1 MSDLSPEERVMA
13 LSYTDFPRHEDEDVR
28 DAWIIE
34 HITGKTRYYEP
45 VSLAWAPERLFDND
59 DFLQGVA
66 LSHHQGEICKLPE
79 ATLVKLAP
87 YWARYRGTLDPAFQS
102 CPVALRVMLKTISE
116 SELHPYGTSAQKQL
130 LQEIST
136 CMFRNHVKVTLPCR
150 VYARFLIALRYSLAY
165 PGAELAFNV
174 SAEDHDAKMRELM
187 QSSFFEKEINS
198 SYKNV
203 TLLTSPTTDELYEL
217 LRSTYSN
224 NQITVPYRAFN
235 PLVKEDALIRLF
247 TIAATTGRK
256 NTQFGLLATH
266 LLRSLSHRYNGF
278 VTESSL
284 RALSGLTESAL
295 KEAVRSILAEP
306 SAIYLLHL
314 FCPSD
319 DNAIRLTLSAV
330 EIPAKTFAELVDRAA
345 SEPDVKAYQIGVPHV
360 DPEWLLNNKKL
371 FKQKQEA
378 FKILLRARPTVRYV
392 PED

>member
-13 LSYTDFPRHEDEDVR
+13 LSYDDFPRQADESVR

-34 HITGKTRYYEP
+34 HITGKTRHYEP
-45 VSLAWAPERLFDND
+45 VALSWAPERLFENEE
-59 DFLQGVA
+59 FLHGIA

-79 ATLVKLAP
+79 KVLVRLAP
-87 YWARYRGTLDPAFQS
+87 HWARCRGNLDPAFQS
-102 CPVALRVMLKTISE
+102 CPVALRVMMKTISE
-116 SELHPYGTSAQKQL
+116 SELHPYGTTAQKQL
-130 LQEIST
+130 LREISA
-136 CMFRNHVKVTLPCR
+136 CMFRNRVKVTLPCR

-174 SAEDHDAKMRELM
+174 SAEEHDAKMRELM
-187 QSSFFEKEINS
+187 QSSFFANELHS

-203 TLLTSPTTDELYEL
+203 TLLCNPTTDELYEL
-217 LRSTYSN
+217 LRSTYN
-224 NQITVPYRAFN
+224 NSQVTVPYRAFS
-235 PLVKEDALIRLF
+235 PLVKEDALVTLF

-256 NTQFGLLATH
+256 NPNFGLLATH

-278 VTESSL
+278 VTEGSL
-284 RALSGLTESAL
+284 RALSGLTEGAL
-295 KEAVRSILAEP
+295 KESLRSILAEP

-314 FCPSD
+314 FCPSED
-319 DNAIRLTLSAV
+319 GATRLTLSSV

-345 SEPDVKAYQIGVPHV
+345 SEPDLKVYQIGVPHV
-360 DPEWLLNNKKL
+360 DPAWLLNNKKL

-392 PED
+392 PEE